1 MAKFKKGQSGNPK
14 GRPKGSTSIAA
25 LIKKIGNEEIKG
37 DNPYDK
43 LEFIMRKVF
52 DFAVKGESWA
62 VHFIADRLE
71 GKPKQVVGLQEVKD
85 EPIQVFDFDDEV
97 DN

>member
-14 GRPKGSTSIAA
+14 GRPKGTTTLNS
-25 LIKKIGNEEIKG
+25 LLKKIGSEEVKG
-37 DNPYDK
+37 TDADK

-71 GKPKQVVGLQEVKD
+71 GKPKQTVGIHEVNED
-85 EPIQVFDFDDEV
+85 PIKVFDIDEV
-97 DN
+97 EN

>member
-14 GRPKGSTSIAA
+14 GRPKGTTSIAS
-25 LIKKIGNEEIKG
+25 LIKKIGAENISAKSEH
-37 DNPYDK
+37 DK

-52 DFAVKGESWA
+52 DFAVQGESWA

-71 GKPKQVVGLQEVKD
+71 GKPRQVVGIQDVSD
-85 EPIQVFDFDDEV
+85 EPIKVFDFDEV
-97 DN
+97 ED

>member
-14 GRPKGSTSIAA
+14 GRPKGTTTINGI
-25 LIKKIGNEEIKG
+25 LKKIGSEQLPEADI
-37 DNPYDK
+37 DK

-71 GKPKQVVGLQEVKD
+71 GKPKQTIGVHEVNEDPIKGFDID
-85 EPIQVFDFDDEV
+85 EMED
-97 DN
+97 

>member
-14 GRPKGSTSIAA
+14 GRPKGTTSIAN
-25 LIKKIGNEEIKG
+25 LIKKIGAENISAKSEH
-37 DNPYDK
+37 DK

-52 DFAVKGESWA
+52 DFAVQGESWA

-71 GKPKQVVGLQEVKD
+71 GKPRQVVGIQDVSD
-85 EPIQVFDFDDEV
+85 EPIKVFDFDEV
-97 DN
+97 EN

>member
-14 GRPKGSTSIAA
+14 GRPKGTTTLNSM
-25 LIKKIGNEEIKG
+25 LKKIGSEEVKATHA
-37 DNPYDK
+37 DK

-71 GKPKQVVGLQEVKD
+71 GKPKQTVGIHEVNED
-85 EPIQVFDFDDEV
+85 PIKVFDIDEV
-97 DN
+97 ED

>member
-14 GRPKGSTSIAA
+14 GRPKGTTSIAS
-25 LIKKIGNEEIKG
+25 LIKKIGAENISAKSEH
-37 DNPYDK
+37 DK

-52 DFAVKGESWA
+52 DFAVQGESWA

-71 GKPKQVVGLQEVKD
+71 GKPRQVVGIQDVSD
-85 EPIQVFDFDDEV
+85 EPIKVFDFDEGED
-97 DN
+97 